1 MKTEYDQEADAAYIY
16 LVDKIEKGQVEKT
29 IQLNDSLSVDFD
41 KNNKLVG
48 IEILNASKMLT
59 KVKDFQKIAA

>member
-1 MKTEYDQEADAAYIY
+1 MQTEYDQEADAAYIY

-59 KVKDFQKIAA
+59 KVKDFQKVAA

>member
-41 KNNKLVG
+41 KNNY
-48 IEILNASKMLT
+48 
-59 KVKDFQKIAA
+59 